1 MREQDE
7 VAVTKNVSRKAKTPK
22 KISKIVKKST
32 HVMIAAE
39 SSQAY
44 AQKEGPD
51 SVNGKGLLPRQ
62 TLSTFYEPNNWEIAL

>member
-1 MREQDE
+1 M
-7 VAVTKNVSRKAKTPK
+7 S
-22 KISKIVKKST
+22 
-32 HVMIAAE
+32 AAEE

-51 SVNGKGLLPRQ
+51 FVNGKGLLPRR